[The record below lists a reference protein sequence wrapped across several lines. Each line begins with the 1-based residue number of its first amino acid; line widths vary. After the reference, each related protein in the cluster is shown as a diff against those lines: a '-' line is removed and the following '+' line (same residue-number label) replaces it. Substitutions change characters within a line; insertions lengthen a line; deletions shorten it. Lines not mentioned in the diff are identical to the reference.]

1 MTKLRI
7 IPSIVVEEF
16 LLTISIPMDA
26 RKMIV
31 QYENIHAAE
40 AAFASKYETAKKP
53 GDKVN
58 FERARALMK
67 WGGSCKANLVGMK
80 RQEDG
85 RLHVTLEFTDK
96 KDMDEFHK
104 YLSSNVDGATRRI
117 WNSNTNTR
125 LTRNLAEKEVFFLL
139 PHLKRCGRF

>member
-67 WGGSCKANLVGMK
+67 WAGTCNAKLVEMK
-80 RQEDG
+80 RQKAG
-85 RLHVTLEFTDK
+85 RMDVTLEFKDK
-96 KDMDEFHK
+96 RDMDEFHK
-104 YLSSNVDGATRRI
+104 YLKSNVDGATRI
-117 WNSNTNTR
+117 
-125 LTRNLAEKEVFFLL
+125 
-139 PHLKRCGRF
+139 